1 MAVAAADTA
10 EVVCMA
16 VVHVPVAAAAAAV
29 VADTTAHLGG
39 TASNAN
45 QLNRS
50 ASAEGKWRLSETR
63 QAQVKHQFEN
73 YFIQK
78 KC

>member
-1 MAVAAADTA
+1 M
-10 EVVCMA
+10 
-16 VVHVPVAAAAAAV
+16 AAAAAAAEVEAV
-29 VADTTAHLGG
+29 VAEVVDLTAHLGG

-45 QLNRS
+45 QLTRS

-63 QAQVKHQFEN
+63 QAQVGHHFEN
-73 YFIQK
+73 CFALK